1 MGAQEPNKIETK
13 SSQALSVKE
22 DCILED
28 ETGTMEQL
36 VGPEILTNP
45 EREIIAGQLKYV
57 ASLSIFSA
65 CQLCK
70 KRTGDESGESVR
82 CQNCK
87 VRQMIINCRQEGSVK
102 LCIQHNESE
111 LWLTAF
117 TNEIE
122 NLLKNTT
129 ASMSST
135 IDEIEDAL
143 MSLKDVKLKYN
154 SQRKI
159 VKEVLNL

>member
-1 MGAQEPNKIETK
+1 MALCPEHPKRDQNPKFTPLSETT
-13 SSQALSVKE
+13 SIPVCFIWESPPR
-22 DCILED
+22 
-28 ETGTMEQL
+28 
-36 VGPEILTNP
+36 GPEILTNP
-45 EREIIAGQLKYV
+45 EREIIASQLKYV

-70 KRTGDESGESVR
+70 KRIGDESGESVR

-87 VRQMIINCRQEGSVK
+87 VRQRIINCRREDSVK

-135 IDEIEDAL
+135 IDGIEYAL

-154 SQRKI
+154 SQRNI